1 MSEGLILYLVLLN
14 LTFHYIHTMNFSIN
28 SCQSSFSISKQG
40 YRTPPEDLG
49 PYQMSHPQQQHQM
62 PFQGIPQLP
71 QYDPKLLHNAPK
83 ELMRGISYPA
93 HDEDPY
99 LQGDFIKEI
108 LLH

>member
-1 MSEGLILYLVLLN
+1 
-14 LTFHYIHTMNFSIN
+14 
-28 SCQSSFSISKQG
+28 
-40 YRTPPEDLG
+40 
-49 PYQMSHPQQQHQM
+49 M

-108 LLH
+108 LLDKYSYIDTNIIKIYVGLFECRSKIRLA

>member
-1 MSEGLILYLVLLN
+1 
-14 LTFHYIHTMNFSIN
+14 
-28 SCQSSFSISKQG
+28 
-40 YRTPPEDLG
+40 
-49 PYQMSHPQQQHQM
+49 MSHPQQQHQM

-108 LLH
+108 LLNKYNRGMDTNVIKRYVGIFECRSEICLA

>member
-1 MSEGLILYLVLLN
+1 
-14 LTFHYIHTMNFSIN
+14 
-28 SCQSSFSISKQG
+28 
-40 YRTPPEDLG
+40 
-49 PYQMSHPQQQHQM
+49 MSHPQQHQM

-108 LLH
+108 LLDKYSLKQRYRYKYYKKIRWYI

>member
-1 MSEGLILYLVLLN
+1 
-14 LTFHYIHTMNFSIN
+14 MNFYTNDIK
-28 SCQSSFSISKQG
+28 SFVLISTQG

-49 PYQMSHPQQQHQM
+49 SYQMPHPQHQM

-83 ELMRGISYPA
+83 ELMRGISYPS

-99 LQGDFIKEI
+99 LQGTFNNEFIF
-108 LLH
+108 

>member
-1 MSEGLILYLVLLN
+1 
-14 LTFHYIHTMNFSIN
+14 MNFSIN

-108 LLH
+108 LLNKYSFHDKNHRDIETNVIKR